1 MRRAGNAISIPL
13 SWPMVQALK
22 IARDA
27 AEPDAEFIFP
37 GTSQAAHRVE
47 IGDGFL
53 TQVEFS
59 RPV

>member
-1 MRRAGNAISIPL
+1 
-13 SWPMVQALK
+13 MVQALK